1 MLLQATPLLG
11 LFWVCKEWVR
21 RLLLEAR
28 AGRVGVQQLRLQHW
42 GRTGRA
48 GTGWALLGPRLPLVD
63 RLRETRAWVKI

>member
-48 GTGWALLGPRLPLVD
+48 GTGWALVGPRLPLVD
-63 RLRETRAWVKI
+63 RLGRIRVRVKM